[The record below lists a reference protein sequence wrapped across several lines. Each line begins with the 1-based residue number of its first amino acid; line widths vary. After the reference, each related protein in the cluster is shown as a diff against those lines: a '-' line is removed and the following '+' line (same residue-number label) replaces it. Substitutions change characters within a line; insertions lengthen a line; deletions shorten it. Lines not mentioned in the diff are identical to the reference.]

1 MRERASLDREEKR
14 EGTRERE
21 DCHPLPPEKGER
33 MTKEEIEEEKALIA
47 SQPEVSAKAQRTK
60 SGAEWAAEWK
70 AKHGKGKKK
79 GSLNQTPNVFIAFE
93 VIY

>member
-1 MRERASLDREEKR
+1 MHKKQTEEGHYHS
-14 EGTRERE
+14 EGEYIFKDVR
-21 DCHPLPPEKGER
+21 EKGER
-33 MTKEEIEEEKALIA
+33 MTAAEIEEERALIA
-47 SQPEVSAKAQRTK
+47 SQPEVSVKAQRTK

-79 GSLNQTPNVFIAFE
+79 GSSNLNPNVFIAFE